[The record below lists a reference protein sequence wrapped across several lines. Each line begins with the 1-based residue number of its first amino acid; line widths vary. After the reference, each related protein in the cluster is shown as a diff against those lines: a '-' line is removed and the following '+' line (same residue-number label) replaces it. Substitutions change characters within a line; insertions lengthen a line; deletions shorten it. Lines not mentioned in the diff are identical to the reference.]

1 MMTHHVITIL
11 LMAWSYFYNFT
22 RAGCLIIVIMD
33 YCDIFL
39 PVSDPSI
46 IDPLYLITTIAG
58 QNVSL
63 PIAEQALWR
72 NVRLVSSLLVGHSS
86 WPISRCDQIGLYGP
100 SEIHKLGMGPRTW
113 PVYILWN
120 LVGVCWN
127 AGSSAGN
134 WSTNLVRE
142 RTG

>member
-46 IDPLYLITTIAG
+46 ISTWYLIKTIAG

-63 PIAEQALWR
+63 PSAEQAL
-72 NVRLVSSLLVGHSS
+72 
-86 WPISRCDQIGLYGP
+86 
-100 SEIHKLGMGPRTW
+100 
-113 PVYILWN
+113 
-120 LVGVCWN
+120 
-127 AGSSAGN
+127 
-134 WSTNLVRE
+134 
-142 RTG
+142 